1 MNNRRLAQFFQRLPW
16 HIIGL
21 MTAIVGVGVLL
32 QIDAAD
38 GHWAPYAWRHM
49 LRFGVGLGLVMVIL
63 MLSPRQIMQL
73 SLVGYFCCLLLL
85 LGVEALGHTAGGA
98 QSWLQLGFVNVQP
111 SEIMR
116 LAMIMVL
123 AQFYHMISLHEAS
136 RPVNIFIALAMI
148 MLPVGIVIL
157 QPDLGTAMML
167 MMTGAGVMFI
177 GGVKKRWFAAGAGSV
192 LALLPLAWHLML
204 HEYQQRR
211 ILSFLNPESDPL
223 GAGYHVLQS
232 KIAIGS
238 AGFFGKG
245 FLGGTQSHLKFLPEK
260 HTDFI
265 FTLLTEDFGLFGA
278 LVLVTLMALLIIS
291 CVRVAMRTRNHFMA
305 VAVLGITWSIFVY
318 TMVNLAM
325 AMGLMPV
332 VGVPLPFVSYGGSS
346 LLTFMVGMGLVIH
359 AHVYRDERLP
369 SLG

>member
-1 MNNRRLAQFFQRLPW
+1 MNSRRLTQFLQRMPW
-16 HIIGL
+16 HIIWL
-21 MTAIVGVGVLL
+21 LTAIVAIGVIL

-38 GHWAPYAWRHM
+38 GHWAPYAWRHAA
-49 LRFGVGLGLVMVIL
+49 RFGIGLGIIMVIL
-63 MLSPRQIMQL
+63 MLSPRQIMHL
-73 SLVGYFCCLLLL
+73 SMAGYFVCLALLLV
-85 LGVEALGHTAGGA
+85 VEMLGHTAGGA
-98 QSWLQLGFVNVQP
+98 QSWLKLGFINIQP

-123 AQFYHMISLHEAS
+123 AQFYHMVSLQEAS
-136 RPVNIFIALAMI
+136 KTINVIIAAAIVL
-148 MLPVGIVIL
+148 LPVVIIIL

-167 MMTGAGVMFI
+167 MITGVGVMFAA
-177 GGVKKRWFAAGAGSV
+177 GVRWRWFIAAFGGA
-192 LALLPLAWHLML
+192 LALLPIAWMFLL
-204 HEYQQRR
+204 HDYQQRR
-211 ILSFLNPESDPL
+211 ILSFFNPESDPL

-245 FLGGTQSHLKFLPEK
+245 FLGGTQAHLKFLPEK

-278 LVLVTLMALLIIS
+278 LILMTLLVLLIIS

-305 VAVLGITWSIFVY
+305 VTVMGVTWSIFAY

-346 LLTFMVGMGLVIH
+346 LLTFMAGMGLVIH

-369 SLG
+369 GLG